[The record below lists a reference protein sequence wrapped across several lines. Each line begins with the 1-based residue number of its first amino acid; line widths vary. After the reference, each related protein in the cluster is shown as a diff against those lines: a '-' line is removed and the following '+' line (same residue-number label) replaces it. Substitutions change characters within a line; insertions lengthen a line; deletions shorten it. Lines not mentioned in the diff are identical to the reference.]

1 MEDSMKFSRIGR
13 AGLIGALVLSL
24 AALAAPVFAQTGQL
38 KGKVM
43 DAQNTPLRD
52 ALIII
57 IAKDTNRRIETK
69 TDATGQWRQ
78 IGLPPGE
85 YAITAQKDKLAQ
97 SFDVKLGVETK
108 EVNFSLEPGGGGGKA
123 AAEAAKKE
131 EARRA
136 GLMAKFAEGAELT
149 NAGKFDEAIAKFDE
163 VLKEHPKCA
172 ECYTNMGAIHSR
184 RQDWSKAEEAYKTAI
199 ELNPELVDAY
209 NGLANVYNAQKK
221 FNEAQAMSAEATKRA
236 GAGGAG
242 AGNADALYN
251 AGVIAWNAND
261 FPKAQELFASAVKA
275 NDKHAEAHFMLG
287 QAYLNTGKL
296 PEAAKEFETY
306 VKIAPNGPNAEKAK
320 ANFEMLKQY
329 IK

>member
-1 MEDSMKFSRIGR
+1 MKFSRIGR
-13 AGLIGALVLSL
+13 AGLIGAAVLSL

-149 NAGKFDEAIAKFDE
+149 NAGKFDEALAKFDE
-163 VLKEHPKCA
+163 VLKDVPKCG
-172 ECYTNMGAIHSR
+172 ECYTNIGAIHTR
-184 RQDWSKAEEAYKTAI
+184 QQDWPKAEEAYKKAI
-199 ELNPELVDAY
+199 EANPDLVDAY

-236 GAGGAG
+236 TAGGAG

-306 VKIAPNGPNAEKAK
+306 AKIAPNGPNAEKAK